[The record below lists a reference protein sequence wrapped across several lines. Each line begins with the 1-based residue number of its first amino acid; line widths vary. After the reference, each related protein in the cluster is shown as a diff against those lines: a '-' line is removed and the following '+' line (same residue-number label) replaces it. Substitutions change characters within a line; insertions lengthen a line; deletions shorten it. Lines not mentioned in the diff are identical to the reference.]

1 MKKLILPALLAS
13 FISGPVFAEY
23 QVQYG
28 QNQID
33 GNNIRFISHAKWV
46 PAVPF
51 ISGWSN
57 DGSPS
62 GCSNWSP
69 LENTVAYGVS
79 FQQTAT
85 NCQQIQKRTI
95 QNREQNDTSHE
106 YRDVGV
112 ATVETQT
119 LNGQSSSRTSVGS
132 LIKWIPASPT
142 VTEWVNSGAPTG
154 CVNWTPD
161 PSTIAIGVTFTQ
173 NATDCKQLQTRTFQ
187 NREQNE
193 VTQEFRNVGV
203 ATTENQTLSNQPNS
217 RPATGTKTLDE
228 CSYVYGNSTT
238 MSAWIDND
246 ANKAI
251 EIWWKGT
258 KIIATTP
265 SVIVTTYTI
274 GGFKYQRTGAVLKK
288 DIRSSDSWYRYYQI
302 CRSPI

>member
-13 FISGPVFAEY
+13 LISGQSFAEY
-23 QVQYG
+23 QVMYN
-28 QNQID
+28 QNQIGGD
-33 GNNIRFISHAKWV
+33 NIKFVSNAKWI
-46 PAVPF
+46 PATPF
-51 ISGWSN
+51 ISGWGN

-85 NCQQIQKRTI
+85 NCQQNQKRTI
-95 QNREQNDTSHE
+95 QNREQNDISHA

-112 ATVETQT
+112 AIVEKQT

-132 LIKWIPASPT
+132 LINWVPASPT
-142 VTEWVNSGAPTG
+142 VTEWTNSGAPTG
-154 CVNWTPD
+154 CTNWTPD
-161 PSTIAIGVTFTQ
+161 ASTVDVNVTFTQ
-173 NATDCKQLQTRTFQ
+173 NATDCNQLQTRTVQ

-203 ATTENQTLSNQPNS
+203 ATTENKTLSNQPNS
-217 RPATGTKTLDE
+217 RPATGSKTLNE
-228 CSYVYGNSTT
+228 CSYVYGSTT
-238 MSAWIDND
+238 VMSAWIDND
-246 ANKAI
+246 SNNSI

-258 KIIATTP
+258 KIISTTS
-265 SVIVTTYTI
+265 SVQTYTT
-274 GGFKYQRTGAVLKK
+274 GGFKYQRTGAYMRR
-288 DIRSSDSWYRYYQI
+288 DQMNSTNWYRYYQI

>member
-13 FISGPVFAEY
+13 LISGQAFAEY
-23 QVQYG
+23 LVQFG

-33 GNNIRFISHAKWV
+33 GDNIKFVTTAKWI
-46 PAVPF
+46 PATPF
-51 ISGWSN
+51 TSEWSN

-69 LENTVAYGVS
+69 LENTVAYGQS

-85 NCQQIQKRTI
+85 NCQQNQKRTI
-95 QNREQNDTSHE
+95 QNREQNDLSHA

-112 ATVETQT
+112 AIVETQI

-142 VTEWVNSGAPTG
+142 VSDWANSGSPTA

-161 PSTIAIGVTFTQ
+161 ASTVDIGVTFNQ
-173 NATDCKQLQTRTFQ
+173 NATDCKQLQTRTVQ

-193 VTQEFRNVGV
+193 VTQEFRNVGT
-203 ATTENQTLSNQPNS
+203 ATTENQTLTNQKS
-217 RPATGTKTLDE
+217 IRVSTGTKTLDE

-238 MSAWIDND
+238 MSAWIDNT
-246 ANKAI
+246 ANKAF
-251 EIWWKGT
+251 EIWWKGS
-258 KIIATTP
+258 KIIGTTP
-265 SVIVTTYTI
+265 SVTVTTYTI
-274 GGFKYQRTGAVLKK
+274 GGFKYQRTGAVLKQ

-302 CRSPI
+302 CRSPS